1 MIIWTEIISRYIH
14 VNVTTVSLRKRT
26 LLVLKDMN
34 ALFNK
39 QPRENQM
46 KAVKSF
52 CTWQRINL
60 RLRMDDSS
68 SSVLVSFSHTS
79 LAKFHTSD
87 SQLSTV
93 HSMSMN
99 NL

>member
-1 MIIWTEIISRYIH
+1 MNIFDMIIWTEIISRYIH

-46 KAVKSF
+46 KAVKAF
-52 CTWQRINL
+52 VRGKELTFVCGWMIL
-60 RLRMDDSS
+60 
-68 SSVLVSFSHTS
+68 LVAS
-79 LAKFHTSD
+79 
-87 SQLSTV
+87 
-93 HSMSMN
+93 
-99 NL
+99 